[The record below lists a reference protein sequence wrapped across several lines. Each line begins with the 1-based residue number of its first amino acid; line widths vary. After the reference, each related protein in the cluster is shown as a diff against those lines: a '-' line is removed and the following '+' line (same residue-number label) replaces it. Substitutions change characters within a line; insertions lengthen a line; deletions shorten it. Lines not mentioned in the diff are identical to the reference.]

1 VEKRYKVSAVVIL
14 PTYNESGNIKLLIE
28 SILEIEKGIDIL
40 VVDDSSPDGTAR
52 IVERIAAQSRRVH
65 ILCREGRRGRG
76 LAGIAGFIYA
86 IKKGYDYI
94 IEMDADFSHPAEYI
108 PLFLKEIKK
117 HDVVIGSRFIKGS
130 VVTRSNLLRNIISA
144 MANIYIRIVLGI
156 RVRDCTSGFRC
167 FKRNILDSIRLEDMI
182 SQGPSIVEEIL
193 YACHKRG
200 YDIAEVPVTFKDR
213 RHGKTKLTL
222 GKLLKSSL
230 LMIQIRLRKAA

>member
-1 VEKRYKVSAVVIL
+1 VEKIYKVSAVVIL

-28 SILEIEKGIDIL
+28 SILEIEEGIDIL
-40 VVDDSSPDGTAR
+40 VIDDNSPDGTGK
-52 IVERIAAQSRRVH
+52 IVDEIAAESQRVH
-65 ILCREGRRGRG
+65 ILCRKAKRGRG

-86 IKKGYDYI
+86 IKEGYDYI
-94 IEMDADFSHPAEYI
+94 IEMDADFSHPVEYI
-108 PLFLKEIKK
+108 PLLLKEIKD

-130 VVTRSNLLRNIISA
+130 VVTRSNLLRNIISVI
-144 MANIYIRIVLGI
+144 ANLYIRIILGI
-156 RVRDCTSGFRC
+156 RIRDCTSGFRC
-167 FKRNILDSIRLEDMI
+167 FRKNVLDSIRLQDMI
-182 SQGPSIVEEIL
+182 SEGPSIVEEIL

-230 LMIQIRLRKAA
+230 LMVRIRFRKVV